1 MRWVTRE
8 MNGKTTIL
16 PEWLGQLPANGSES
30 MSYKSEPVPIYLQLQ
45 PVLPVIIA
53 AILVLVTL
61 FSNVSVVTNMLLE
74 NLGFGYARS
83 WLSGMLRLDVDDLD
97 VPGENEEDMNEPSSR
112 DSFRLVRRH
121 SKNQSRG
128 SVHVSNDKLTH

>member
-1 MRWVTRE
+1 
-8 MNGKTTIL
+8 
-16 PEWLGQLPANGSES
+16 
-30 MSYKSEPVPIYLQLQ
+30 MSYKSEPVSIYLQLQ

-74 NLGFGYARS
+74 NLGLGYARS

-97 VPGENEEDMNEPSSR
+97 VPGENEEDMIEPSSR

-121 SKNQSRG
+121 SKNQSIG
-128 SVHVSNDKLTH
+128 NVHVSNDELTH